1 MKLLL
6 RSKGRQH
13 GSVLAT
19 GIIITAVIGVTLAS
33 YLLMCQNQNTSIVR
47 SQVWNSS
54 ITLSEAGVEDGLAM
68 INKFNANFD
77 ALATW
82 TNPASLSADNYSS
95 LGNNTYTVKRFVG
108 NNSY

>member
-1 MKLLL
+1 MKLPI
-6 RSKGRQH
+6 RSKSQQH

-19 GIIITAVIGVTLAS
+19 GIILTAVIGVTLAS
-33 YLLMCQNQNTSIVR
+33 YLIMCQSQNTSITR

-77 ALATW
+77 ALVTW
-82 TNPASLSADNYSS
+82 TNPTSLAADNYTA
-95 LGNNTYTVKRFVG
+95 LGNNTYTVK
-108 NNSY
+108 